1 MSLIPIGGSD
11 LTMFHTCLSAWER
24 RTTLVRI
31 PAVNKVPPERTAA
44 SLSSKKLSNPRTVPQ
59 SDTTLS
65 PTRLARAAQECC
77 RRKAAFKRSFER
89 TKPGKD

>member
-31 PAVNKVPPERTAA
+31 PAVNKIHPSGLLQRVLVCIVGRE
-44 SLSSKKLSNPRTVPQ
+44 
-59 SDTTLS
+59 
-65 PTRLARAAQECC
+65 LANRE
-77 RRKAAFKRSFER
+77 KAVEAFVI
-89 TKPGKD
+89 